1 MSLVSLYDAASL
13 WMTPSGAED
22 GKLFSQL
29 PTDGSGDFTFS
40 RGSNLAATRVGPTG
54 LIEKGRE
61 NLLLQSNQFDTTWQ
75 PIRATLSSGQSGYD
89 GTNAWSLTSNN
100 TLGSHYVRQFG
111 FSYGGVQTL
120 SVYAKANGA
129 DFLLIGTESGDAQAY
144 FNLTNGSVGSTG
156 SLTIDANI
164 INVGNG
170 WYRCE
175 YTFVRTITYVYL
187 YAALEDGNNVW
198 QGDSTSGIYIQDA
211 QLEIGLA
218 ATDYIESGA
227 TTGKAGLLE
236 DEPRLDYSGGA
247 TCPSLLLEPSRT
259 NLFGY
264 SEYASGNTLT
274 GSPIITENYAISPD
288 GLSNAFRIQDTTG
301 GTYKRIT
308 KAFSVSANSTY
319 TQSLFVKKATSAV
332 STYGGIGFD
341 YSGGTRQVSYI
352 IFDEYNGTM
361 TALESQST
369 LTLHDVEDYGDY
381 WRFSISA
388 EDTGSNT
395 YQSINIYA
403 CLSAN
408 GTNVSAGIKD
418 YTAYGLQ
425 LEQASYPTSYIP
437 NHSGGSVTR
446 NFDYSIVESLGYSS
460 TYTFY
465 YEFNTTTGRETSSP
479 FAEVGKNQSNKIWI
493 KGASANNP
501 QFSVQGNGIF
511 NGSISPTNEVSGTNK
526 IAVQC
531 SSGVGVVFCNGVKQS
546 GTLTNSNT
554 SENIDFIS
562 AKGQGTS
569 HDLKQLLFFEEA
581 LSDAECITLT
591 QL

>member
-29 PTDGSGDFTFS
+29 PTDGSGDFTFT

-61 NLLLQSNQFDTTWQ
+61 NLLLQSNQFDTTW
-75 PIRATLSSGQSGYD
+75 TKTNTSVTDGQSGYD
-89 GTNAWSLTSNN
+89 GTNNAYLLTKSAANARINQAINN
-100 TLGSHYVRQFG
+100 D
-111 FSYGGVQTL
+111 GVQTF
-120 SVYAKANGA
+120 SVYAKAGTL
-129 DFLLIGTESGDAQAY
+129 DFVLLNNSLVSQWFD
-144 FNLTNGSVGSTG
+144 LSNGSVAYNS
-156 SLTIDANI
+156 SASNTIDAKI
-164 INVGNG
+164 EDVGNG
-170 WYRCE
+170 WYRCSL
-175 YTFVRTITYVYL
+175 TFSSTISVVRIYPSQANADVS
-187 YAALEDGNNVW
+187 A
-198 QGDSTSGIYIQDA
+198 TSGSIYIQDA

-218 ATDYIESGA
+218 ATEVITTGA

-236 DEPRLDYSGGA
+236 DEPRLDYSGGV